1 MQPAIAFP
9 GEDDLASRAPKQLIV
24 RDDLVKSA
32 APTPFRAPD
41 FAPLAGHRIGNSN
54 RPRLSIAPRAE
65 WQAAFRGGNAK
76 EGDLP
81 AVGRPCG
88 LPIRVHAWIQI
99 NERLG
104 GKVVNTNESVVAA
117 AADERQF
124 RTIGRPAQIAGLAV
138 GMNQLLR
145 LGAAAELREP
155 DLTFQNKGDVVSLG
169 GDSGRVA
176 FSEELSLAA
185 LERERP
191 DALFDSLRGT
201 LRIGVRPV

>member
-1 MQPAIAFP
+1 MQPAITFP
-9 GEDDLASRAPKQLIV
+9 GENDLASRAPQQLIV

-32 APTPFRAPD
+32 APARFRVPD

-65 WQAAFRGGNAK
+65 WQTAFRSGNAK
-76 EGDLP
+76 EGDLS
-81 AVGRPCG
+81 AFGRPG
-88 LPIRVHAWIQI
+88 RLPVRVHTWIEI
-99 NERLG
+99 SERLG
-104 GKVVNTNESVVAA
+104 GKVINTDESVVAA
-117 AADERQF
+117 AADQRQF

-155 DLTFQNKGDVVSLG
+155 DLTFQNKGDAVSLG

-176 FSEELSLAA
+176 LTEELRLTA

-191 DALFDSLRGT
+191 DALFDFLRGT

>member
-1 MQPAIAFP
+1 MHPAIAFP
-9 GEDDLASRAPKQLIV
+9 GEYDLASRAPKQLIV
-24 RDDLVKSA
+24 RDDLVKNA
-32 APTPFRAPD
+32 APTRFRAPD

-65 WQAAFRGGNAK
+65 WQAAFRSGNAK

-88 LPIRVHAWIQI
+88 LPVGVHTWIQI
-99 NERLG
+99 NERLS
-104 GKVVNTNESVVAA
+104 GKVVNTDESGVAG

-138 GMNQLLR
+138 RMNQLLR
-145 LGAAAELREP
+145 LGAPAELREP
-155 DLTFQNKGDVVSLG
+155 DLTLQNKGDAISFG

-176 FSEELSLAA
+176 FTEELCLAA

-201 LRIGVRPV
+201 LRIGIRPV